1 MHARLAILIILLDL
15 IFTTFSVRKR
25 EGTRSIRF
33 RNVLIRVKGKINH
46 ALCNHLFVP
55 VKIITARQRHG
66 GQPCSSITDDERAH
80 RDYRSSIDST
90 LPQSPLYI
98 CSLPTYK
105 IYYRQVGAQCTRGT
119 RICNGNFAEIARA
132 PLFKGIRRV
141 NRHDKR
147 AFTDFTRVNTVI
159 EIGC

>member
-66 GQPCSSITDDERAH
+66 GQPCSSITDDEGAH
-80 RDYRSSIDST
+80 RDYRSSIDSA

-98 CSLPTYK
+98 Y
-105 IYYRQVGAQCTRGT
+105 IYIYARYRP
-119 RICNGNFAEIARA
+119 IKFI
-132 PLFKGIRRV
+132 IDRRRTMYPWDA
-141 NRHDKR
+141 NL
-147 AFTDFTRVNTVI
+147 
-159 EIGC
+159 